1 MSLANQK
8 RDLEYLTRIRICK
21 DAEAKENLVCKYLPM
36 VKHIVKKVNFY
47 SGEYEDLLQE
57 GVIGLLKAINKYN
70 YELYNIKFS
79 TFAYI
84 CILRKIH
91 NARKQLWNAR
101 NRLSQEAASFY
112 HQLTPDEPW
121 MLLDVINDSSFDP
134 ERILEEKLTTLR
146 LHKVLKAHLS
156 PVEYMVLFFYL
167 EGHSCREIQQKLG
180 VKAKV
185 VDNAKTRA
193 RIKLQR
199 VIDQYGSL
207 LSPKIPLKTRKRKDL
222 CLKII

>member
-1 MSLANQK
+1 MSLGNQEK
-8 RDLEYLTRIRICK
+8 DLEYLTRIRICK

-36 VKHIVKKVNFY
+36 VKHIVRNVNSY
-47 SGEYEDLLQE
+47 PGDYEDLLQE

-70 YELYNIKFS
+70 ELYNIKFS

-91 NARKQLWNAR
+91 NARKQMWNTR

-112 HQLTPDEPW
+112 QQLTHDEPW
-121 MLLDVINDSSFDP
+121 ILLDVINASSFDP
-134 ERILEEKLTTLR
+134 ERILEEKLATDR

-156 PVEYMVLFFYL
+156 PVEYRVLFFYL

-193 RIKLQR
+193 RLKLQR
-199 VIDQYGSL
+199 VIQQYGSL
-207 LSPKIPLKTRKRKDL
+207 LNPKIPLKTRKRKDL